1 MNLHAKLLERE
12 AAGRPVTVG
21 VIGAGKFGTMFLS
34 QARLTTGMHVVAV
47 ADLDVARARSQLNS
61 AGWPAE
67 LYAASSLD
75 DAHKRRATFVTGDA
89 DAMIADPRIEVI
101 VEATGVPG
109 AGIHHCLRAIAH
121 GKHIVMVNVEA
132 DAVAGPLLA
141 RRAKAAGVVYSL
153 AWGDQPALI
162 CEHVDWARAAGFKV
176 ICAGK
181 GTRYEPHYH
190 QSNPDNVWDILD
202 KYLNISDRKSINPK
216 MFNSF
221 VDGTKSGIEM
231 TAVCNATGLLPQSDG
246 LAFPPATR
254 FELADICKP
263 KSEGGTLEK
272 AGVTEVTSSVYRD
285 GKDVPH
291 HLALGTYVVIEG
303 DTEYARRCFKEYA
316 MLPDKSGKYAAL
328 YRPIH
333 MIGLELGISV
343 ASCALRNEPTGAPTG
358 FRSDVVA
365 TAKRA
370 LKAGEMLDGEGGF
383 CVWGKQTPADVSL
396 DQELL
401 PLGLAHNVKLKND
414 IAEGS
419 ALKWSDV
426 VYDPN
431 DTAVKVR
438 REMEAAFGRRNAQAE
453 AVL

>member
-1 MNLHAKLLERE
+1 MNLYARLLERE
-12 AAGRPVTVG
+12 AAGKPVTVG
-21 VIGAGKFGTMFLS
+21 LIGAGKFGTMFMA
-34 QARLTTGMHVVAV
+34 QVYRTRGMHLVGV
-47 ADLDVARARSQLNS
+47 ADLDVARAKSQLNS
-61 AGWPAE
+61 AGWDKSA
-67 LYAASSLD
+67 YAAASCD
-75 DAHKRRATFVTGDA
+75 DALKRGTTVVTDNA
-89 DAMIADPRIEVI
+89 AALIEHPQIEVI

-109 AGIHHCLRAIAH
+109 AGIAHALGAIGN

-132 DAVAGPLLA
+132 DVVAGPLLA
-141 RRAKAAGVVYSL
+141 RKAKAAGVVYSL

-162 CEHVDWARAAGFKV
+162 CEHVDWARTAGFKV

-202 KYLNISDRKSINPK
+202 KYLQIKDRGSINPK

-221 VDGTKSGIEM
+221 VDGSKSGIEM
-231 TAVCNATGLLPQSDG
+231 SAVCNATGLVPQSSG
-246 LAFPPATR
+246 LNFPPATR
-254 FELADICKP
+254 FELAEICKP
-263 KSEGGTLEK
+263 KADGGTLEK

-285 GKDVPH
+285 GRDVPH

-303 DTEYARRCFKEYA
+303 ESDYARRCFKEYA
-316 MLPDKSGKYAAL
+316 MLPDSSGKYAAL

-343 ASCALRNEPTGAPTG
+343 ASAALRHEPTGAPDG

-383 CVWGKQTPADVSL
+383 CVWGKQTPAEVSL
-396 DQELL
+396 AQELL
-401 PLGLAHNVKLKND
+401 PLGLAHNVKLKRD
-414 IAEGS
+414 IPEGG
-419 ALKWSDV
+419 ALKWTDV
-426 VYDPN
+426 AYDPK
-431 DTAVKVR
+431 DAAVKVR
-438 REMEAAFGRRNAQAE
+438 REMEVAFGRPNAASR
-453 AVL
+453 

>member
-1 MNLHAKLLERE
+1 VNLSAKLLERE

-21 VIGAGKFGTMFLS
+21 LIGAGKFGTMFLS
-34 QARLTTGMHVVAV
+34 QARLTLGLHVVAV
-47 ADLDVARARSQLNS
+47 ADLDTARAKSQLAT
-61 AGWPAE
+61 AGWPAAQ
-67 LYAASSLD
+67 YAASSLA
-75 DAHKRRATFVTGDA
+75 DAYGKRATFITD
-89 DAMIADPRIEVI
+89 DTMAMIADPRIEVI
-101 VEATGVPG
+101 VEATGIPG
-109 AGIHHCLRAIAH
+109 AGIAHCLKAIET

-141 RRAKAAGVVYSL
+141 RKAKVAGVVYSL

-190 QSNPDNVWDILD
+190 RSNPDNVWDILD

-231 TAVCNATGLLPQSDG
+231 TAVCNATGLVPQSDG
-246 LAFPPATR
+246 LHFPPATR

-263 KSEGGTLEK
+263 KAEGGTLEK
-272 AGVTEVTSSVYRD
+272 EGVTEVTSSVYRD
-285 GKDVPH
+285 GRDVPH

-303 DTEYARRCFKEYA
+303 ETEYARRCFREYA

-343 ASCALRNEPTGAPTG
+343 ASCALRGEPTGAPTG

-370 LKAGEMLDGEGGF
+370 LKAGEILDGEGGF
-383 CVWGKQTPADVSL
+383 CVWGKQTPAEVSL
-396 DQELL
+396 ARGLL
-401 PLGLAHNVKLKND
+401 PLGLAHNVRLKRD
-414 IAEGS
+414 IAEGG
-419 ALKWSDV
+419 ALAWADV
-426 VYDPN
+426 EVDAN
-431 DTAVKVR
+431 DVAVKVR
-438 REMEAAFGRRNAQAE
+438 REMEAAFARLN
-453 AVL
+453 V